1 MGLGAPSRDEVEQ
14 QFVRLLSGA
23 VGRDAVDR
31 WAGRYFVGDVDV
43 ADPVVCRALGRLYGI
58 DLLDAPGGEYLHGL
72 DQVAEWLSELRAGDG
87 SL

>member
-1 MGLGAPSRDEVEQ
+1 MSLEPPSLAEVEQ
-14 QFVRLLSGA
+14 QLERLLSGA

-31 WAGRYFVGDVDV
+31 WAGRYIVEDVDV
-43 ADPVVCRALGRLYGI
+43 EDPVVWTALGRLYGI
-58 DLLDAPGGEYLHGL
+58 DLLDGPGAEYLHGL